1 VDRKVAV
8 GGRAVPVKLLIAGL
22 VGALLVAVAAAL
34 IARQLVSADSHPARK
49 SSVPRG
55 FVEFRD
61 PRARLSLAYPK
72 GWTRLQSLQSGVEL
86 LVARDDG
93 VSFLLRT
100 VALRLAISAENLSQ
114 AKRFTDKT
122 LKENKRLK
130 LLGQPQVVK
139 LGGMPGFLY
148 VYTFRDPKTR
158 RTAAH
163 AHYFV
168 FRGRRMISL
177 VFQALPSDRLTDLAP
192 TFESIARTL
201 RG

>member
-1 VDRKVAV
+1 VGRKFAV
-8 GGRAVPVKLLIAGL
+8 GDRAVPLKLLVAGL
-22 VGALLVAVAAAL
+22 VGALLAAVGAAL
-34 IARQLVSADSHPARK
+34 IARQLVSSDSPSATK
-49 SSVPRG
+49 PSAPRG

-72 GWTRLQSLQSGVEL
+72 GWTRLQSPDTAVEL

-100 VALRLAISAENLSQ
+100 VPLRLAITAENLSQ
-114 AKRFTDKT
+114 AKQFTDKT
-122 LKENKRLK
+122 LKDNKRLK
-130 LLGQPQVVK
+130 LLGKPQVIK

-148 VYTFRDPKTR
+148 VYTFRDPQTR

-177 VFQALPSDRLTDLAP
+177 VFQALPADRLADLAP